1 MTEAF
6 MITRLPAIAL
16 GLLLITPLRA
26 QEHAG
31 NPAGDA
37 PDTPGAESGHPGT
50 HANDA
55 DHLFIKQASIGGMA
69 EVEAGKLAQQR
80 AQRPAVKDFARQMV
94 TDHTKANDGLR
105 PLQRAINSAAP
116 KDLDMDHKVM
126 RAQLSALKGDAFDH
140 GYLQAQVTDHQ
151 KTAQLL
157 EWEIGSGQSDQVKA
171 YAKATLPIVLD
182 HLRHAQTLLTQ
193 VASAGNRE

>member
-1 MTEAF
+1 
-6 MITRLPAIAL
+6 MITRFHAVAV
-16 GLLLITPLRA
+16 GFLLTTPVYA
-26 QEHAG
+26 QERTG

-37 PDTPGAESGHPGT
+37 PDMPGAESGHAGL

-55 DHLFIKQASIGGMA
+55 DHLFIKEASIGGMA

-80 AQRPAVKDFARQMV
+80 AQRPEVKDFARQMV
-94 TDHTKANDGLR
+94 AGHAKASDSLGSLEKTTNM
-105 PLQRAINSAAP
+105 AAP
-116 KDLDMDHKVM
+116 KDLDMDHKVV
-126 RAQLSALKGDAFDH
+126 RAQLSALKGAAFD
-140 GYLQAQVTDHQ
+140 QAYVRAQIMDHQ

-182 HLRHAQTLLTQ
+182 HLQHAQMLLTELT
-193 VASAGNRE
+193 SAGDRGS

>member
-1 MTEAF
+1 MT
-6 MITRLPAIAL
+6 TRFHAVAV
-16 GLLLITPLRA
+16 GLLLIMPVYA
-26 QEHAG
+26 QEQSG

-37 PDTPGAESGHPGT
+37 PDTPGAESGHPGM

-55 DHLFIKQASIGGMA
+55 DHLFVQEASLGGMA
-69 EVEAGKLAQQR
+69 EVEAGKLAEQR
-80 AQRPAVKDFARQMV
+80 AQRPEVKDFARQMV
-94 TDHTKANDGLR
+94 ADHTKANDGLS

-126 RAQLSALKGDAFDH
+126 RGQLSALKGDAFDH

-171 YAKATLPIVLD
+171 YAKAMLPIVLD
-182 HLRHAQTLLTQ
+182 HLQHAQMLLTE
-193 VASAGNRE
+193 VVNSGGRE

>member
-1 MTEAF
+1 M
-6 MITRLPAIAL
+6 
-16 GLLLITPLRA
+16 
-26 QEHAG
+26 
-31 NPAGDA
+31 
-37 PDTPGAESGHPGT
+37 

-55 DHLFIKQASIGGMA
+55 DHLFIKEAPIGGMA

-94 TDHTKANDGLR
+94 IDHSQANDALR
-105 PLQRAINSAAP
+105 PLQRTLNSAAP
-116 KDLDMDHKVM
+116 KDLDVDHKVM
-126 RAQLSALKGDAFDH
+126 RAQLSALKGDAFDQE
-140 GYLQAQVTDHQ
+140 YLHAQIMDHQ

-182 HLRHAQTLLTQ
+182 HLQHAQELLTE

>member
-1 MTEAF
+1 
-6 MITRLPAIAL
+6 MITRLPAIAFAF
-16 GLLLITPLRA
+16 LLITPLYA
-26 QEHAG
+26 QEQAG

-37 PDTPGAESGHPGT
+37 PDTPGAENGHPGM

-55 DHLFIKQASIGGMA
+55 DHLFIKEASFGGMA

-80 AQRPAVKDFARQMV
+80 GQRPAVKEFARKMV

-105 PLQRAINSAAP
+105 PLQRAVSSAAP
-116 KDLDMDHKVM
+116 KELDMDHQVM
-126 RAQLSALKGDAFDH
+126 RTQLSTLKGDAFDQ
-140 GYLQAQVTDHQ
+140 GYLRAQVMDHQ

-182 HLRHAQTLLTQ
+182 HLQHAQKLLTEMTGT
-193 VASAGNRE
+193 GNPE

>member
-1 MTEAF
+1 
-6 MITRLPAIAL
+6 MITRLPVIAF
-16 GLLLITPLRA
+16 GFLLITPLYA

-37 PDTPGAESGHPGT
+37 PDTPGAENGHPGM

-55 DHLFIKQASIGGMA
+55 DHLFIKEASIGGMA
-69 EVEAGKLAQQR
+69 EIEAGKLAEQR
-80 AQRPAVKDFARQMV
+80 AKRPAVKDFARQMV

-105 PLQRAINSAAP
+105 PLQRATNGSAP
-116 KDLDMDHKVM
+116 KDPDMDHQVM
-126 RAQLSALKGDAFDH
+126 RTQLSTLKGDAFDQA
-140 GYLQAQVTDHQ
+140 YLRAQVMDHQ

-157 EWEIGSGQSDQVKA
+157 EWEIGSGQNDQVTA

-182 HLRHAQTLLTQ
+182 HLQHAQKLLTEMT
-193 VASAGNRE
+193 SAGNRE